1 MPNGRVRQGVRML
14 KKMLPMIGLGLIM
27 CARAVSKNLGRQYA
41 GENLVPSGWFIGYSN
56 DALEE
61 ASNIISSAAASLIND
76 GKVPSEVSEKLS
88 ALVSRDE
95 VVNAMNCY
103 YNQFE

>member
-1 MPNGRVRQGVRML
+1 
-14 KKMLPMIGLGLIM
+14 M

-41 GENLVPSGWFIGYSN
+41 GEILVPSGWFIGYSN

-61 ASNIISSAAASLIND
+61 ASNIISSAASLIND

-103 YNQFE
+103 YDQFE